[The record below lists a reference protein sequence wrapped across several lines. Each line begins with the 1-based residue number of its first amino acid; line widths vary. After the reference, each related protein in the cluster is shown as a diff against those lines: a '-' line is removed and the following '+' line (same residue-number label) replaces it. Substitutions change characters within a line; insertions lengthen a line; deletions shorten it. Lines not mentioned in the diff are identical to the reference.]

1 EGIGNFLVRE
11 TLVHEEF
18 TEALIRLH
26 EEKCGVSQ
34 ELRDFGLPE
43 ESLEAW
49 DWDDDSWTD
58 GGWRWWERED
68 DDYDFDQRD
77 PPAGG
82 DAETAHDDPPG
93 DPHEDRGDHADT
105 TSPGRGPRGT
115 TGSSPSNRGGDITT
129 PAQKATSTTGL
140 AGEALDELSL
150 ADSFILGV
158 LRGWRLLQ
166 AAGLTAEEKRDILS
180 STKNSLDYETIA
192 AALQNLWDDQLLG
205 QRHRHLV
212 EHQAHYTEH
221 QDAFNVNYQ
230 DEWWQHEGSSWHDGY
245 HLDGSYGDYGDGG
258 WWYDEWDGDY
268 EGQQAEAVVDPSEND
283 DQVKDAQKAEAI
295 AENLAMEANRHPS
308 FKGMKGKF
316 GSYTMDMDDDYGYG
330 YFIGKGKG
338 GAKGKGKRAMW
349 MDNQAWMKGKGKNR
363 GTKSS
368 SKDTNRSVNA
378 YMTDYFIGGLE
389 VSDSMELNS
398 ASANPEADTSH
409 VGMLDCGATA
419 SAAPEAVVQGLISA
433 ILSKDKTARIELDQ
447 SARPYFRFGNG
458 QPLQFSLY
466 TLPNPAEYYE
476 SHYASTSL
484 VPVLI
489 GMDFLGVTGVGMMID
504 FATGLAMMTKETQP
518 RIFQLEANRK
528 GHYTLDIVQ
537 YLTKGHHHML
547 ELATVWFDM
556 AHGERDPHEHEL
568 ETAPTID
575 PEAEEI
581 LAAALKAKML
591 YTPRKGAPANSTESL
606 NHPTVKKMLDD
617 LHALLGN
624 TRPTA
629 QVCHFMMQKLTA
641 EAALNKAVSELLSGV
656 GPTNPTTA
664 TTMAPGSSSTPAP
677 TTPTSAS
684 WEALQHEELIQA
696 YENEADAY

>member
-1 EGIGNFLVRE
+1 MADSRDKSTIPSWDGSARTWRRYTREVAWYVQATPVKKRRYVASQLMSRLTGPARLLAMSWRGLQLDSPTGTRTLLHRLATSPLVRKSLPNAAAICAQYFSFRRQPQEGIGNFLVRE

-295 AENLAMEANRHPS
+295 AENLAMEANRTWTEAQRATQALRRDRGFGAVSLGKGSKNHGATKCFVCGGPHMARDCPDRRHPS

-458 QPLQFSLY
+458 RW
-466 TLPNPAEYYE
+466 E
-476 SHYASTSL
+476 
-484 VPVLI
+484 
-489 GMDFLGVTGVGMMID
+489 VGAGR
-504 FATGLAMMTKETQP
+504 FVE
-518 RIFQLEANRK
+518 
-528 GHYTLDIVQ
+528 
-537 YLTKGHHHML
+537 
-547 ELATVWFDM
+547 
-556 AHGERDPHEHEL
+556 
-568 ETAPTID
+568 
-575 PEAEEI
+575 
-581 LAAALKAKML
+581 
-591 YTPRKGAPANSTESL
+591 
-606 NHPTVKKMLDD
+606 
-617 LHALLGN
+617 
-624 TRPTA
+624 
-629 QVCHFMMQKLTA
+629 
-641 EAALNKAVSELLSGV
+641 
-656 GPTNPTTA
+656 
-664 TTMAPGSSSTPAP
+664 
-677 TTPTSAS
+677 PTSTAAS
-684 WEALQHEELIQA
+684 QGSPCSSPCTPFQTQQSTMSRITPPRRWYQF
-696 YENEADAY
+696 